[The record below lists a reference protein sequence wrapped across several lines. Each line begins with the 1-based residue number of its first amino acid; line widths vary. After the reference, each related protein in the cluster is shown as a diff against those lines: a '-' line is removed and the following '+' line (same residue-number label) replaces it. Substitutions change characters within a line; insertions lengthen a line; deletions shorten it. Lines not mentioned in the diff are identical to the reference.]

1 LVEKLGNVNEALKR
15 QETPNIRHKNCVDM
29 VIEKAV
35 IEFSLEHP
43 HLGQQKVAM
52 KLTEA
57 LGIDLSPNGV
67 RSVWLRNN
75 MNTTALR
82 VGKSQSIQKSA

>member
-1 LVEKLGNVNEALKR
+1 MA
-15 QETPNIRHKNCVDM
+15 
-29 VIEKAV
+29 IEKAV
-35 IEFSLEHP
+35 VQFSIEHP

-52 KLTEA
+52 KLTKA
-57 LGIDLSPNGV
+57 LGIDISPNGV

-82 VGKSQSIQKSA
+82 VEKSQSLQKSA